1 MVPSGRGI
9 RRARCLLLV
18 SAAAVPSG
26 IRPLPWSTARE
37 WWRESAYL
45 QKPQA
50 SAPSS
55 SLRTVFLLVW
65 ENLTPYYFLRAV
77 PSLLTLPTNYSL
89 IKVPQ
94 WHRILKTKAKER
106 SLFAFFCSLSHT
118 CLSPGKQ
125 DSPPAL
131 TEGRQT
137 RKLRKMTSL
146 PGHLCFYPTEEWS
159 HGHQDLFQNRL
170 FQRRSFPSVLSDT
183 TINVKSSG
191 GSKPNTGRRPRSV
204 RARGTPEGQEACVR
218 MRMCMRAH
226 ARMRISHRVCACE
239 SARVRVQFCFHYQL
253 NRVTTCLSF
262 WCLKFW
268 RFHVKSTNLVFLWG
282 GKNELENAFPHGDMS
297 WAMWHPF
304 RSSKLV
310 SSDFPQTATLLTPY
324 HLDMELDARYR

>member
-9 RRARCLLLV
+9 QRARCLLLV

-65 ENLTPYYFLRAV
+65 ENLTPYYFLRAG
-77 PSLLTLPTNYSL
+77 PSLLKLPTNYSL
-89 IKVPQ
+89 RKVPQ
-94 WHRILKTKAKER
+94 WHRILKTKAKKR

-131 TEGRQT
+131 IEGQQM

-159 HGHQDLFQNRL
+159 HGHQDLFQNCL

-183 TINVKSSG
+183 TINVKGPG
-191 GSKPNTGRRPRSV
+191 GSKPDTRRRQRSV
-204 RARGTPEGQEACVR
+204 RARGTPEGQEVCVR
-218 MRMCMRAH
+218 MRGCARACVRVCLRT
-226 ARMRISHRVCACE
+226 RMRISHRVCARE
-239 SARVRVQFCFHYQL
+239 SARVRVLVLFSLPAEQSDDL
-253 NRVTTCLSF
+253 P
-262 WCLKFW
+262 KFLM
-268 RFHVKSTNLVFLWG
+268 FKIL
-282 GKNELENAFPHGDMS
+282 AFS
-297 WAMWHPF
+297 
-304 RSSKLV
+304 R
-310 SSDFPQTATLLTPY
+310 
-324 HLDMELDARYR
+324 